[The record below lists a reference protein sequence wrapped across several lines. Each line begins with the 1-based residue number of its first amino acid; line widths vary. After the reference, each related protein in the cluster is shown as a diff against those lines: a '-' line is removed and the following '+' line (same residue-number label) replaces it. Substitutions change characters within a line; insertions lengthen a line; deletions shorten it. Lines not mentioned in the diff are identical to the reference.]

1 MSHDADLQPPLTGPL
16 TPDQREPF
24 EEVCRYTREAFQ
36 DAIDLVLIHNETQ
49 VRGDQPRTSLN
60 PLIVLLAVA
69 GWERFILEVRA
80 AALHTASA
88 QWIVGT
94 ARPRPRGG
102 QARYSNAVTEVLAP
116 LSGGALPQSWQV
128 RVFTRWKGAS
138 PQSARL
144 CSGADPELEQHVN
157 EWINLRNRVAHRCL
171 PQDGA
176 PFWSSDADA
185 HTIQAG
191 EARIALAELVQLVD
205 QAIVAISSAAGFDR
219 ARLRLPAGW
228 FTSTPPARFR
238 GYTRPGALWGGH
250 PLQRPAPSR

>member
-1 MSHDADLQPPLTGPL
+1 MPAQASTDGPLTGPL
-16 TPDQREPF
+16 TRAQREPF

-36 DAIDLVLIHNETQ
+36 DAIDLVLIHNETR
-49 VRGDQPRTSLN
+49 VRGDQPRASLN

-80 AALHTASA
+80 AALHAASDE
-88 QWIVGT
+88 WTVGT

-102 QARYSNAVTEVLAP
+102 QARYGDAVSEVVAP
-116 LSGGALPQSWQV
+116 LSGGALPAGWQV
-128 RVFTRWKGAS
+128 RVFTRWKGVS
-138 PQSARL
+138 PQGARL

-157 EWINLRNRVAHRCL
+157 EWINLRNKVAHRCL
-171 PQDGA
+171 PQDGT

-205 QAIVAISSAAGFDR
+205 QAIVAISSAAGFEP

-228 FTSTPPARFR
+228 FTPAPPPGFR
-238 GYTRPGALWGGH
+238 GYTRPSALWGGY
-250 PLQRPAPSR
+250 PLHRVTQSR